1 MKCNKQE
8 HDCHLGLFT
17 KMPLGQLD
25 LHNLSNLLEKKRPV
39 VNLGNKLIVKF
50 IQKNIFKKNNEE

>member
-25 LHNLSNLLEKKRPV
+25 LHNLSNLLEKKKANSQSR
-39 VNLGNKLIVKF
+39 KQTYSQIYSKDF
-50 IQKNIFKKNNEE
+50 F